1 VGRFGRVSEEFE
13 RETLTHYFT
22 RSFDD
27 LVSKVEGLD
36 EYDARRPLTPS
47 GTNLLGLVQHA
58 GAVVLGYARL
68 PWGRDLGRELM
79 WEDTDDEPDIDLRVL
94 PEVSRDEVL
103 QLAADARA
111 AMTEL
116 LAGALDAPGE
126 VPWWGAN
133 GAVTVHR
140 VAVHVVAELARHAG
154 HADVL
159 RELLDGTAGMRPGD
173 PNVIARGADQLDERR
188 ARIETDARR
197 ASHGT
202 MTAS

>member
-1 VGRFGRVSEEFE
+1 VSEEFE

-68 PWGRDLGRELM
+68 PWGRDLGRDLL

-94 PEVSRDEVL
+94 PTVTRDEVL
-103 QLAADARA
+103 RLAADARA
-111 AMTEL
+111 AMNEL
-116 LAGALDAPGE
+116 LAGPLDAPGE
-126 VPWWGAN
+126 VPWWGPRK
-133 GAVTVHR
+133 AVTVHR

-159 RELLDGTAGMRPGD
+159 RELLDGTVGMRPGD
-173 PNVIARGADQLDERR
+173 PNVIGRAQAELDERR

-197 ASHGT
+197 ASHGS

>member
-1 VGRFGRVSEEFE
+1 MDETFE
-13 RETLTHYFT
+13 RETLMRYFT

-27 LVSKVEGLD
+27 LVSKVDGVS
-36 EYDARRPLTPS
+36 EYDARRPLTPT

-94 PEVSRDEVL
+94 PGVSREEVL
-103 QLAADARA
+103 QLAADARG

-116 LAGALDAPGE
+116 LTGPLDAPGE
-126 VPWWGAN
+126 VAWWGPN
-133 GAVTVHR
+133 KDVTVHR
-140 VAVHVVAELARHAG
+140 VAVHVIAELARHAG

-159 RELLDGTAGMRPGD
+159 REQLDGTSGMRPGD
-173 PNVIARGADQLDERR
+173 PNVVPRDVAHLEERR
-188 ARIETDARR
+188 ARIEADALTR
-197 ASHGT
+197 S
-202 MTAS
+202 

>member
-1 VGRFGRVSEEFE
+1 MNEEFE
-13 RETLTHYFT
+13 RETLTRYVT

-27 LVSKVEGLD
+27 LVSKVEELD
-36 EYDARRPLTPS
+36 EYDARRPLTPT

-94 PEVSRDEVL
+94 PDVTRDQVL

-116 LAGALDAPGE
+116 LDGPLDAPGE
-126 VPWWGAN
+126 VPWWGPRKD
-133 GAVTVHR
+133 VTVHR

-154 HADVL
+154 HADIL

-173 PNVIARGADQLDERR
+173 PNVLARSVSDLDERR
-188 ARIETDARR
+188 IRIETDARH

-202 MTAS
+202 MTTS

>member
-1 VGRFGRVSEEFE
+1 MDEEFE
-13 RETLTHYFT
+13 RATLTHYFT

-36 EYDARRPLTPS
+36 EYEARRPLTPS

-79 WEDTDDEPDIDLRVL
+79 WQDSDDEPDIDLRVL
-94 PEVSRDEVL
+94 PEVTREEVL
-103 QLAADARA
+103 QLAADART

-116 LAGALDAPGE
+116 LAGPLDAPGE
-126 VPWWGAN
+126 VPWWGPN

-159 RELLDGTAGMRPGD
+159 RELLDGTVGMRPGD
-173 PNVIARGADQLDERR
+173 PNVIGRAQAELDERR

-197 ASHGT
+197 ASHGS
-202 MTAS
+202 MTGS